1 MNSINIAT
9 ETPTSPA
16 IVEDIDITNTM
27 SSDGAIN
34 SNVGR
39 LSGISSFFSG
49 IGIIKIIAI
58 IIILAFLGFNAFHY
72 LADVT
77 DDATSF
83 VEYMTRDIRK
93 VYNYFIGQPAK
104 DTVVASGEGTKK
116 VISKTAETLNTG
128 IDQVENIVEPR
139 EHEKE
144 YKSATN
150 QLSQASQNRRRL
162 KKVEDDQSDSPIQE
176 HEGKGYCYV
185 GTDRE
190 FRTCVQVNDANE
202 CLSGDIFPTRQI
214 CINPSLRE

>member
-9 ETPTSPA
+9 KTPTSPA
-16 IVEDIDITNTM
+16 IVEDINVTSTM
-27 SSDGAIN
+27 SSDGTN
-34 SNVGR
+34 SNIAK

-49 IGIIKIIAI
+49 TNIFKIIAI
-58 IIILAFLGFNAFHY
+58 LIILAFLGFNAFHY
-72 LADVT
+72 LADAT
-77 DDATSF
+77 DEATSIID
-83 VEYMTRDIRK
+83 YITKDMRK
-93 VYNYFIGQPAK
+93 VFYYLIGKPAK

-128 IDQVENIVEPR
+128 IDQVQNIVEPR

-150 QLSQASQNRRRL
+150 QLSKASQNRRRI
-162 KKVEDDQSDSPIQE
+162 KKVNDDHSDSQIQK

-190 FRTCVQVNDANE
+190 FRTCVQVNNADE
-202 CLSGDIFPTRQI
+202 CLSGDIFPSRQL

>member
-27 SSDGAIN
+27 SSNAMSSDGAG
-34 SNVGR
+34 SNVR
-39 LSGISSFFSG
+39 LLSGISSFFSG

-72 LADVT
+72 LADIT
-77 DDATSF
+77 DHATSF
-83 VEYMTRDIRK
+83 VEYITRDIRK
-93 VYNYFIGQPAK
+93 IYNYFIGQPAK

-116 VISKTAETLNTG
+116 VISKTAETLNTS
-128 IDQVENIVEPR
+128 IDQVQNIVEPR

-150 QLSQASQNRRRL
+150 QLSEASQNRR
-162 KKVEDDQSDSPIQE
+162 
-176 HEGKGYCYV
+176 H
-185 GTDRE
+185 
-190 FRTCVQVNDANE
+190 N
-202 CLSGDIFPTRQI
+202 LST
-214 CINPSLRE
+214 